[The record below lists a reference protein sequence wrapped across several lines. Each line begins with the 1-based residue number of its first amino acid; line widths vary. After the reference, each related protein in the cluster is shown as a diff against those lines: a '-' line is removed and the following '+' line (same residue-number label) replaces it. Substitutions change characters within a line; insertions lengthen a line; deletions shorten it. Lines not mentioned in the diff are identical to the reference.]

1 VRQMGRGHRDGGHH
15 RREGFPGK
23 DVRGINDERW
33 DPVDPD
39 LDPFREL
46 MGEEENFPNPANDD
60 YIWPMTEEEEDD

>member
-1 VRQMGRGHRDGGHH
+1 MGRGHREGGHH
-15 RREGFPGK
+15 GGEGFQGQ
-23 DVRGINDERW
+23 DVRGSDDERW
-33 DPVDPD
+33 NPVDPD